1 MLVITSSSPYVVNCV
16 SAQETPALNGHAA
29 ELLKQGLDL
38 AEHGQLAQAE
48 VELEKART
56 LAPGD
61 VDVLTA
67 LAKVK
72 GRIGELPAAIVLF
85 RQVIAENPLSA
96 DAHVNLAIALADTS
110 DLLGA
115 LDEASKAVELS
126 PESAAAHL
134 NKARILD
141 DLHRLDEARVEFAN
155 ASRIQPSNPDCFYYW
170 ALIEKDSGDLAK
182 ESELLMNVVRLQPRN
197 ENALSLLANSLLDQS
212 KQSESI
218 TIWRRLLK
226 INPNSTVAT
235 YGLAQALRRT
245 DPQESRRLLGHLH
258 VLKQRDDDLE
268 RVKSLGNQAYAAMNA
283 GQWADAV
290 PPLREAI
297 KKCGG
302 CEVVADLHKDLGLA
316 LCHIGNL
323 REGKAELQV
332 ALQLNPS
339 DRDTLQALTAIS
351 HQ

>member
-1 MLVITSSSPYVVNCV
+1 
-16 SAQETPALNGHAA
+16 
-29 ELLKQGLDL
+29 
-38 AEHGQLAQAE
+38 
-48 VELEKART
+48 
-56 LAPGD
+56 
-61 VDVLTA
+61 
-67 LAKVK
+67 
-72 GRIGELPAAIVLF
+72 
-85 RQVIAENPLSA
+85 
-96 DAHVNLAIALADTS
+96 
-110 DLLGA
+110 
-115 LDEASKAVELS
+115 
-126 PESAAAHL
+126 
-134 NKARILD
+134 
-141 DLHRLDEARVEFAN
+141 
-155 ASRIQPSNPDCFYYW
+155 
-170 ALIEKDSGDLAK
+170 
-182 ESELLMNVVRLQPRN
+182 MNVVRLQPRN